1 MENKV
6 DKKIFM
12 YTEDARVPSQH
23 LTALKKEGYLL
34 LRVRSVLD
42 YKIIHQAEPEFKSN
56 ELVRAALAAL
66 HSEMSPYYGAKNFV
80 DALYE
85 ATKQKS

>member
-1 MENKV
+1 M
-6 DKKIFM
+6 DKKIFV
-12 YTEDARVPSQH
+12 YTEDARVPAQH

-42 YKIIHQAEPEFKSN
+42 YKIIHQAEPEFKTN
-56 ELVRAALAAL
+56 ELVRAALFSL
-66 HSEMSPYYGAKNFV
+66 HNELSPFYGSKSFV

-85 ATKQKS
+85 ATKKE